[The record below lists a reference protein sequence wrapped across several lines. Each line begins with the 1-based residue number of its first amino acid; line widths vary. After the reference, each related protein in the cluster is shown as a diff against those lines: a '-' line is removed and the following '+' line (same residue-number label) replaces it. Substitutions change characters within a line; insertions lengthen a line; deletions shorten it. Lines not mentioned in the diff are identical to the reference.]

1 MSKTKKR
8 QVFAEERVFSAQ
20 EFETSGIRELSF
32 EELLEVNGGRQVK
45 DDPRTDRNSDVC
57 RSSGRS
63 SRGNSSGS
71 SSRGSSSSGGSSS
84 RGGSSGS
91 YGSSSSSKGA
101 SGGRSSSP
109 SKGSSS
115 SGFSGRGSSAHDS
128 SSKRNTGSS
137 KGSVSSGSAS
147 GSSSKNS
154 QSSSSGETKP
164 SNPSKPDRKEERSST
179 VGGGSS
185 GNTSFGRNTG
195 SSGGGGSFDRSSPSR
210 DRDSSDRDSS
220 RSDRYSSGS
229 SVSSG
234 STVYTPPVQSQPVPA
249 PAAEKTTAPVQSQV
263 QSEQNK
269 NTSVSAPQNSAEPN
283 RGEGKASLAGSV
295 VPRVET
301 AASARAGIAAT
312 GSSSSAV
319 SVPPVQS
326 QPAPASAA
334 EKEAAPVQ
342 SQVQSEKNKEA
353 SVSSLQNSAEPNK
366 GEESSP
372 TQGGVAPQGEAAATV
387 QNQGKNAGAANSGTK
402 GGVLSGFKEF
412 WGNAGNG
419 IKNTAGKI
427 WDKFGNV
434 NKTNAESYVEKS
446 RGGSWQSK
454 ENFPVPTAQGSNPRT
469 LLYWSK
475 KEGKKVDYSKT
486 EARYGSFPNGP
497 QEETTAWGWQ
507 HSLSKNTKKHIN
519 QLHPEIQ
526 TATKNM
532 MVNLYNKGVKTEIV
546 CSVRTSAEQDRL
558 YNIGRDSEGNVVGA
572 VVTYVKGGESFH
584 NFGLAFDVEVY
595 NKNGKKNWDSK
606 SVDWQ
611 TVVAEGQVQGFEAG
625 ATWKNFN
632 DFPHFQNAFNLST
645 KQLRDRLV
653 NNQMQGGWVSVK

>member
-8 QVFAEERVFSAQ
+8 QVFAEECVFSAQ
-20 EFETSGIRELSF
+20 EFEVSGIRELSF
-32 EELLEVNGGRQVK
+32 EELLKVNGGRQVK

-91 YGSSSSSKGA
+91 YGSSSSSRGA
-101 SGGRSSSP
+101 SGGGSSSP

-115 SGFSGRGSSAHDS
+115 SGSSGRGSSAHDS
-128 SSKRNTGSS
+128 SSRRNTGSS

-154 QSSSSGETKP
+154 QSSSFGETKP

-283 RGEGKASLAGSV
+283 
-295 VPRVET
+295 
-301 AASARAGIAAT
+301 
-312 GSSSSAV
+312 
-319 SVPPVQS
+319 
-326 QPAPASAA
+326 
-334 EKEAAPVQ
+334 
-342 SQVQSEKNKEA
+342 
-353 SVSSLQNSAEPNK
+353 K

-372 TQGGVAPQGEAAATV
+372 TQGGVAPQGESAATV
-387 QNQGKNAGAANSGTK
+387 RNQGKNAGAANSGTK

-412 WGNAGNG
+412 WGNAGNSV
-419 IKNTAGKI
+419 GKAVRGVKDTVGDRLTRLNKKI
-427 WDKFGNV
+427 EEETTNSSNNSQPINDFKLPEKRKRESAVYMSFDKSEETLKITSYRMLANGDWQPTHVTTISARNHVRNELNNLRETPDATTFPLDGS
-434 NKTNAESYVEKS
+434 ESQWY
-446 RGGSWQSK
+446 
-454 ENFPVPTAQGSNPRT
+454 FPRQ
-469 LLYWSK
+469 
-475 KEGKKVDYSKT
+475 
-486 EARYGSFPNGP
+486 FPNGVWECRTSRISTNP
-497 QEETTAWGWQ
+497 DISGVFIPTNAFQDVPVYGPKSQEKPTPNLDGNYIPTG
-507 HSLSKNTKKHIN
+507 
-519 QLHPEIQ
+519 IQ
-526 TATKNM
+526 TDTGYGIHFAPNGTWGCIGLESKQDAAW
-532 MVNLYNKGVKTEIV
+532 LANKIDVALESSNGFALLRVK
-546 CSVRTSAEQDRL
+546 D
-558 YNIGRDSEGNVVGA
+558 
-572 VVTYVKGGESFH
+572 
-584 NFGLAFDVEVY
+584 
-595 NKNGKKNWDSK
+595 
-606 SVDWQ
+606 
-611 TVVAEGQVQGFEAG
+611 
-625 ATWKNFN
+625 
-632 DFPHFQNAFNLST
+632 
-645 KQLRDRLV
+645 
-653 NNQMQGGWVSVK
+653 

>member
-8 QVFAEERVFSAQ
+8 QVLAEECVFSAQ
-20 EFETSGIRELSF
+20 EFEASGIRELSF

-115 SGFSGRGSSAHDS
+115 SGSSGRGSSAHDS
-128 SSKRNTGSS
+128 SSRRNTGSS

-147 GSSSKNS
+147 GSSSKSS
-154 QSSSSGETKP
+154 QSSSFGETKP
-164 SNPSKPDRKEERSST
+164 SNPSKTDRKKENSPT

-283 RGEGKASLAGSV
+283 RGEEKASIVGSV

-301 AASARAGIAAT
+301 AASARTGIAAT

-319 SVPPVQS
+319 SVPPAQS

-334 EKEAAPVQ
+334 EKETAPVQ
-342 SQVQSEKNKEA
+342 SQVQSEQNKEA

-372 TQGGVAPQGEAAATV
+372 TQDGVAPQGEAAATV
-387 QNQGKNAGAANSGTK
+387 QNQGKTASWRTGRNVEDTGIPLPTPFRHKRIDKIAERDKAALLRQEQIADS
-402 GGVLSGFKEF
+402 
-412 WGNAGNG
+412 
-419 IKNTAGKI
+419 
-427 WDKFGNV
+427 
-434 NKTNAESYVEKS
+434 KS
-446 RGGSWQSK
+446 RRS
-454 ENFPVPTAQGSNPRT
+454 
-469 LLYWSK
+469 
-475 KEGKKVDYSKT
+475 
-486 EARYGSFPNGP
+486 
-497 QEETTAWGWQ
+497 
-507 HSLSKNTKKHIN
+507 
-519 QLHPEIQ
+519 
-526 TATKNM
+526 
-532 MVNLYNKGVKTEIV
+532 
-546 CSVRTSAEQDRL
+546 
-558 YNIGRDSEGNVVGA
+558 GNVVGVYDGKIVTEKDVQKPAYFTQKLFSGEQSFSERFANNACAATSLLNEISTEYTSLTNRVLTEKDAVRMMQAGVASGYIDEKAAWVKNWGAAANAMWA
-572 VVTYVKGGESFH
+572 VVETRGTWSYNKKGAHTILALDRGINEITNEKKFH
-584 NFGLAFDVEVY
+584 FINNTLGNTAFDVWDMSVITDVSTLELMPYDPGY
-595 NKNGKKNWDSK
+595 NPNGETR
-606 SVDWQ
+606 V
-611 TVVAEGQVQGFEAG
+611 
-625 ATWKNFN
+625 
-632 DFPHFQNAFNLST
+632 
-645 KQLRDRLV
+645 LRFKL
-653 NNQMQGGWVSVK
+653 